1 MCIRKFIF
9 FQKAMQLGFVET
21 VISPE
26 IFSMKPK
33 MSLVS
38 LLNIVDICIIVTL
51 VEFLMHSLK
60 A

>member
-1 MCIRKFIF
+1 
-9 FQKAMQLGFVET
+9 MQLGFVET

>member
-21 VISPE
+21 GISPE